1 MKVTHPESASDVKK
15 LPKIKCSSNL
25 KSSKFET
32 KAKNVKNDMNC
43 INKLNEPHPF
53 KRVRLFGPGMN
64 VKEQNHNRGN
74 LSDDGVNIKIA
85 YKARSSTKKEDDN
98 IFYFNEHKDYCVSL
112 YVYQQ

>member
-1 MKVTHPESASDVKK
+1 
-15 LPKIKCSSNL
+15 
-25 KSSKFET
+25 
-32 KAKNVKNDMNC
+32 MNC

-74 LSDDGVNIKIA
+74 LSDDGINMKIA
-85 YKARSSTKKEDDN
+85 YKSRSSTKKEDVN

-112 YVYQQ
+112 YGYKQYIYIYIYIIKHVNIKYDTLIKINLNLGRIGT